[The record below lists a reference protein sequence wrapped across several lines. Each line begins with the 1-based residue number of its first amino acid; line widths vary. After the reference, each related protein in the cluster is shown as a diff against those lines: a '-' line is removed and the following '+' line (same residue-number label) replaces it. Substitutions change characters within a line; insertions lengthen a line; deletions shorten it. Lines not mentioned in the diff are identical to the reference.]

1 MLFFFLR
8 FWLLE
13 VAWWPVLQSLD
24 LSLFNLKHF
33 GWGKVFRRCQNW
45 FKYWLMISPLG
56 NASWLFYRC
65 SVERSW
71 SFGWAISISYHH
83 FPNSRIEMSP
93 EDAQHLWAKEFQDC
107 NLGHGCHDTFR
118 WCLICRNVS
127 HNCSFMYFHVHI
139 PHFYIF
145 LLAFAG
151 CTWCHTDTIW
161 NINQLQPQKTW
172 KVEVLH
178 LLLQPAL
185 HARCLG
191 FFMIFGNRSAHAR
204 STWRRHSR
212 PLSMLRHGE
221 LLHAATEV
229 CSRIASGGWTC
240 CVANSSI
247 KKRGTAR
254 YGQGHD
260 GMIDVGGSFGSQ

>member
-1 MLFFFLR
+1 
-8 FWLLE
+8 
-13 VAWWPVLQSLD
+13 
-24 LSLFNLKHF
+24 
-33 GWGKVFRRCQNW
+33 
-45 FKYWLMISPLG
+45 
-56 NASWLFYRC
+56 
-65 SVERSW
+65 
-71 SFGWAISISYHH
+71 
-83 FPNSRIEMSP
+83 MSP

-127 HNCSFMYFHVHI
+127 HNCFMYFHVHI